1 MGCVALRKLLNLSE
15 LQLPCLKNEYIT
27 LAHRALMK
35 FKWHSASEGWEQRWT
50 HRVSWRE
57 MGSISCPI
65 LPPWCLR
72 TYLHL
77 VSYLAAILHGV
88 PVLWYNFDKL
98 SANSQESSNS
108 LCSASVA
115 ITSCSKP
122 PGRSPQLLGSLKL
135 LLRPYWTMSSY
146 VWANKEEIAFV
157 REKLRYT
164 SLTLGA
170 LVRPL
175 DMRKLLSF
183 PEMTSL
189 LPIYTHM
196 QDFLGASHPCN
207 SYKVGGK

>member
-1 MGCVALRKLLNLSE
+1 
-15 LQLPCLKNEYIT
+15 
-27 LAHRALMK
+27 
-35 FKWHSASEGWEQRWT
+35 
-50 HRVSWRE
+50 
-57 MGSISCPI
+57 
-65 LPPWCLR
+65 
-72 TYLHL
+72 
-77 VSYLAAILHGV
+77 
-88 PVLWYNFDKL
+88 
-98 SANSQESSNS
+98 
-108 LCSASVA
+108 
-115 ITSCSKP
+115 
-122 PGRSPQLLGSLKL
+122 
-135 LLRPYWTMSSY
+135 MSSY